1 MYTHGIP
8 NITLIA
14 RALRARQPARFYY
27 YSVPATSITGTRSQ
41 ILRQA
46 RARAAQG
53 YTVASTNGLFQFV
66 TASELAAHNQR
77 EHAYY
82 LAGIVAAIEDA
93 LEYLTPVDRAA
104 VLQTVTR
111 QAD

>member
-1 MYTHGIP
+1 MYTYGTP

-27 YSVPATSITGTRSQ
+27 YSSTSITGTRSQ

-77 EHAYY
+77 ERTYY
-82 LAGIVAAIEDA
+82 LASKTYFNA
-93 LEYLTPVDRAA
+93 
-104 VLQTVTR
+104 
-111 QAD
+111 

>member
-27 YSVPATSITGTRSQ
+27 SSTSITGTRSQ

>member
-27 YSVPATSITGTRSQ
+27 SSTSITGTRSQ

-66 TASELAAHNQR
+66 TARPARARDLP
-77 EHAYY
+77 
-82 LAGIVAAIEDA
+82 GIVAAIEDA

-104 VLQTVTR
+104 VLPLHTKPTKQPYYHQTP
-111 QAD
+111 

>member
-1 MYTHGIP
+1 MNTHGIP
-8 NITLIA
+8 NIILVA

-27 YSVPATSITGTRSQ
+27 STTSLTGSRSQ

-46 RARAAQG
+46 RAVAQQQ
-53 YTVASTNGLFQFV
+53 TVYSTGGLFQFV

-77 EHAYY
+77 EHATY
-82 LAGIVAAIEDA
+82 LAGIVAAIEDT
-93 LEYLTPVDRAA
+93 LEYLTPADRAA
-104 VLQTVTR
+104 VLHTVTN